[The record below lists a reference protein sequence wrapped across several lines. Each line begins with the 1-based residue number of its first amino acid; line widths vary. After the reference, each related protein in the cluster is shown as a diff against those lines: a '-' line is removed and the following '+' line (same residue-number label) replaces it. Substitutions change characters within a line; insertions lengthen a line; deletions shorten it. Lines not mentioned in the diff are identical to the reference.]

1 MGLLER
7 RSFDLG
13 RTDEL
18 ARQETWLHR
27 LDSRAKILVT
37 LFYVITVV
45 SHDRYALAALM
56 PLFAYPIWLMAAGR
70 IPAGYLLVKLALVAP
85 FALLVGAANPFL
97 DTQTQLV
104 IGTLPISG
112 GWLSFVSIFLR
123 FVLSVSAA
131 LLLVATTGFDRVC
144 AGMSRLGVPQV
155 LVVQF
160 LFLYRYLF
168 VLTDQT
174 RRMVRARALRSVGHR
189 GQGLASY
196 GPLVGHLALRTMGRA
211 QRIYQAMACRGF
223 DGTMPCP
230 AAGRWRRQEACFVA
244 GWALFFVLARSYN
257 LPGLLGTLIYR
268 GLP

>member
-18 ARQETWLHR
+18 ARQETWVHR
-27 LDSRAKILVT
+27 LDPRAKIVVT
-37 LFYVITVV
+37 LLYVITVV
-45 SHDRYALAALM
+45 SHDRYALAALI
-56 PLFAYPIWLMAAGR
+56 PLFAYPVWLLAAGR
-70 IPAGYLLVKLALVAP
+70 IPPGYLLLKLALVAP
-85 FALLVGAANPFL
+85 FALLVGVANPFL
-97 DTQTQLV
+97 DRQPQIVFWTFS
-104 IGTLPISG
+104 ISG
-112 GWLSFVSIFLR
+112 GWLSFASILLR

-168 VLTDQT
+168 VLTAQT
-174 RRMVRARALRSVGHR
+174 RRMVRARALRSVGHH

-211 QRIYQAMACRGF
+211 QRIYQAMSCRGF
-223 DGTMPCP
+223 DGTIPCP
-230 AAGRWRRQEACFVA
+230 AGGAWRRQETLFVV
-244 GWALFFVLARSYN
+244 GWALFLGLARAQN
-257 LPGLLGTLIYR
+257 LPELLGTLIS
-268 GLP
+268 GVLS